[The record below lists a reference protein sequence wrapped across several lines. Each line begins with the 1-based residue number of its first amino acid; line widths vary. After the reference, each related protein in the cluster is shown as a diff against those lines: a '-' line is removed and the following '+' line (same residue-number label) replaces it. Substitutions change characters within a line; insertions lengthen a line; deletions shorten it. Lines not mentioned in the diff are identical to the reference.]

1 MKITKLTV
9 FIPGRGTEQFADSDT
24 VTVAVDEEKCIA
36 RIDAQNCRRVFVGLP
51 LEIVYDTTPLAYR
64 LAM

>member
-24 VTVAVDEEKCIA
+24 VTVAVDEEKGIA

-51 LEIVYDTTPLAYR
+51 FEIVYDTTPLAYR